1 MMRWETDLVR
11 DIREGP
17 ERDNTDKFFETVNW
31 HLYLHGPLPSNEVSK
46 CNRDAITERFLRV
59 RDNCRA
65 VLEIGIYRNGDESTT
80 TCFLNN
86 KKQDTIYL
94 GVDIDDR
101 SKINDSSKNVYT
113 LREDS
118 SNINSVMSYA
128 KSLGIEEFDFIF
140 IDGDHSLSQVLKDWE
155 YTTYLS
161 KNGIVGM
168 HDTSYHPGPTR
179 FISHLNTD
187 KWHVEVNV
195 CPCDNGVGFAW
206 RKN

>member
-1 MMRWETDLVR
+1 MMLWEQDLVR

-31 HLYLHGPLPSNEVSK
+31 HVYLHGPLPSNEVSQ

-59 RDNCRA
+59 RDHCRA

-86 KKQDTIYL
+86 KNQDTIYL
-94 GVDIDDR
+94 GIDVDDR
-101 SKINDSSKNVYT
+101 SSINDPSKNVYT

-118 SNINSVMSYA
+118 SNITSVMNYA
-128 KSLGIEEFDFIF
+128 RSLGIEQFDFIF

-155 YTTYLS
+155 YTAYLS

-179 FISHLNTD
+179 FMSHLNRD
-187 KWHVEVNV
+187 RWQVEVNV